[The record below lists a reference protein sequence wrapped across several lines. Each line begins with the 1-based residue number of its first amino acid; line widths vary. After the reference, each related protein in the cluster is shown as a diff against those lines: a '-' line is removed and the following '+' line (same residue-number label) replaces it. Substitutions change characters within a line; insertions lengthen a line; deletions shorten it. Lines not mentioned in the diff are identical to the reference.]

1 MAHHQLELG
10 VPAPFR
16 LDLTSWAL
24 RRRAHNTVDRW
35 HDSCYRR
42 TFVVEGDPIE
52 IAVRQHG
59 RPTFPVLTV
68 EMQSS
73 TGALSATTVVASTL
87 LLERTLGLGVDL
99 AGFYE
104 LSERDER
111 LRPLAQRFV
120 GMRPPRLPSVFEAVV
135 NAIACQQ
142 LSLVVGIHLL
152 SRLSG
157 SFGLTA
163 TRGEGQPRSFPTP
176 ESLAMADPQILRQ
189 MGFSGA
195 KARSVIGLARQVTLG
210 EVDLEAL
217 HAQADADAMTTLLGL
232 PGVGRWSAEYTL
244 LRGLG
249 RLHVLPGDDVG
260 ARNNLRRKFGLHPEA
275 GYEAVA
281 ELSRAWWPYGGLVY
295 FHLLLDSLATMG
307 LVTASLAPA
316 GTSSSDAAGLG
327 LSCPP

>member
-1 MAHHQLELG
+1 MALHQLELN

-24 RRRAHNTVDRW
+24 RRRAYNTVDRW

-42 TFVVEGDPIE
+42 TFVVEGLPVE

-59 RPTFPVLTV
+59 GPTFPVLSV
-68 EMQSS
+68 EMRSS

-87 LLERTLGLGVDL
+87 LLERTLGLGIDL
-99 AGFYE
+99 TGFYE

-111 LRPLAQRFV
+111 LSALAQRFV

-157 SFGLTA
+157 SFGLTVA
-163 TRGEGQPRSFPTP
+163 RVQGQPRSFPTP
-176 ESLAMADPQILRQ
+176 ESLARADPQVLRQ

-195 KARSVIGLARQVTLG
+195 KARAVIGLARQVTLG
-210 EVDLEAL
+210 EVDLEVL
-217 HAQADADAMTTLLGL
+217 HARADADAMATLLSL

-275 GYEAVA
+275 GYEAVV
-281 ELSRAWWPYGGLVY
+281 ELSRAWWPFGGLVY
-295 FHLLLDSLATMG
+295 FHLLLDSLASTG
-307 LVTASLAPA
+307 LVTPSPCHAHN
-316 GTSSSDAAGLG
+316 SSSDAAGLG
-327 LSCPP
+327 PSCSP